1 MLENHKYFE
10 ITLGNVFGFFL
21 ILYNIIIIIRY
32 KLVVGL
38 AIVAGPTGSPK
49 DLSSCFF
56 RWAGSKR
63 VQPTTH
69 MVAGLAQQPC

>member
-38 AIVAGPTGSPK
+38 AIVAGPTGGPK

-56 RWAGSKR
+56 
-63 VQPTTH
+63 
-69 MVAGLAQQPC
+69 